1 MIIIKSWYW
10 VRFGVW
16 HYHKK
21 IARDIKGLKLKHN
34 LKPDF
39 EIKWTKVS
47 ASKVEFYLEVV
58 DYFFSN
64 PALRFRGVVVPDKE
78 QLTMLDSIK
87 IIILSI
93 IRCFFMS

>member
-1 MIIIKSWYW
+1 MS
-10 VRFGVW
+10 R

-21 IARDIKGLKLKHN
+21 IARDIKELKLKHN

-47 ASKVEFYLEVV
+47 ASKVEFYLDVV

-78 QLTMLDSIK
+78 QLDHARFHQDHNTFYYKM
-87 IIILSI
+87 
-93 IRCFFMS
+93 FFMS